1 MLNATRPLP
10 WTKDIQITSKSN
22 GLPAPSVGQR
32 PTEQTKTKTKH
43 NNHMDKKQAFIIAL
57 TVTLVLL
64 IGLVI
69 YFAHRTSKSER
80 DVAEIVEMMEFEKEQ
95 LEEEYENFS
104 LEFGNYPTTLQN
116 DSLVK
121 LLDEE
126 KMRVQQ
132 LLEELRITKA
142 TNARRIAELRKE
154 LATVRSVMRSY
165 VVQIDSLNR
174 VNTQL
179 TQENREV
186 RQQYQVATQK
196 VELLSKERETL
207 TETVAR
213 ASMLEVYDIA
223 YSQLNAKGRPARRYA
238 QIATLQFDYTVSK
251 NITTTPG
258 MKTLYLRLTRP
269 DGEVMTKDPANL
281 FPFEDKEIAFSARKD
296 FEYAGE
302 ELRDVIY
309 WKVEEILQIGPYR
322 ADFFIDGNHVGRL
335 EFEIRK

>member
-1 MLNATRPLP
+1 MRGDIRHLNPVNIVVSFYHMVKPMLPMHRHQRKPLFIR
-10 WTKDIQITSKSN
+10 KQKSCVSLYHSLISWCFPVLDDGVRR
-22 GLPAPSVGQR
+22 GLPHSG
-32 PTEQTKTKTKH
+32 E
-43 NNHMDKKQAFIIAL
+43 
-57 TVTLVLL
+57 
-64 IGLVI
+64 
-69 YFAHRTSKSER
+69 
-80 DVAEIVEMMEFEKEQ
+80 
-95 LEEEYENFS
+95 
-104 LEFGNYPTTLQN
+104 
-116 DSLVK
+116 LVK

-165 VVQIDSLNR
+165 EVQIDSLNR

-179 TQENREV
+179 TQENRKV
-186 RQQYQVATQK
+186 RQQYQVAKQK

-251 NITTTPG
+251 NITTEPG

-281 FPFEDKEIAFSARKD
+281 FPFEDKEIAFSAKKD

-302 ELRDVIY
+302 ELHDVIY
-309 WKVEEILQIGPYR
+309 WKVEEILQIGSYR

>member
-1 MLNATRPLP
+1 
-10 WTKDIQITSKSN
+10 
-22 GLPAPSVGQR
+22 
-32 PTEQTKTKTKH
+32 
-43 NNHMDKKQAFIIAL
+43 MDKKQAFVIAL
-57 TVTLVLL
+57 TAATVLL

-80 DVAEIVEMMEFEKEQ
+80 EVAEIVEMMEFEKEQ

-104 LEFGNYPTTLQN
+104 LEFGDYPTTLQN

-213 ASMLEVYDIA
+213 ASKLEVYDIA

-281 FPFEDKEIAFSARKD
+281 FHFEDKEIAFSARKD

-302 ELRDVIY
+302 ELHDVIY